1 MEQVSQQWDA
11 LEAARAQIKQLE
23 SQIQASKIAL
33 ETVNEE
39 FLSGSKTTLD
49 VLTAEQ
55 ELSSAQVE
63 LVKIEQNVILSAY
76 KLLALLGK
84 LTAPNLDLNV
94 SIYDPQA
101 DYDQMSFWGININH
115 DQRINDQIL
124 SNKIMK
130 QDEATNDF

>member
-23 SQIQASKIAL
+23 SQVKASKIAL

-55 ELSSAQVE
+55 ELSNAKVE
-63 LVKIEQNVILSAY
+63 LVKVEQNVILSAY
-76 KLLALLGK
+76 KLLAILGK

-94 SIYDPQA
+94 SIYDPQS
-101 DYDQMSFWGININH
+101 DYDQMSFWGINIDR

-130 QDEATNDF
+130 QAEATNDF